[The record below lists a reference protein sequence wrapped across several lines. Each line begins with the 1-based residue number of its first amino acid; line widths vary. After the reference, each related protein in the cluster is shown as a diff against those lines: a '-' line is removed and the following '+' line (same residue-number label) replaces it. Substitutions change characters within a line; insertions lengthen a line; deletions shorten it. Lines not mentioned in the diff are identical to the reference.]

1 MAVPGVLVRVGDGVA
16 VRVGV
21 VAGVFAVAVGVL
33 ILSTRGDKR
42 VTAIEAGRVR
52 EAVDLAYQH
61 LEISPALADALIDS
75 SRDVD
80 YSSPVHVQATTER
93 LLDIARDHR
102 GAEPDL
108 AVIIIDTLRRTS
120 A

>member
-1 MAVPGVLVRVGDGVA
+1 MRGPVFLIVLAILLVIA
-16 VRVGV
+16 
-21 VAGVFAVAVGVL
+21 AVAVGVL

-61 LEISPALADALIDS
+61 LELSPALADALIDA
-75 SRDVD
+75 SRGVD
-80 YSSPVHVQATTER
+80 YASTLQVQETSER
-93 LLDIARDHR
+93 LLSVARDHR
-102 GAEPDL
+102 VAEPDL